1 MSLKIPVMQYD
12 KTINPT
18 EGMKLIEFAEQYVNS
33 FKDDMAER
41 TIDKVISS
49 RFLGKAQYEILMKRR
64 ENFSEGDIEDPE
76 NSYVNRYRK
85 VITKLLAVTEYA
97 RSNSGFSGI
106 TGFSGINSKDLPKL
120 KDMLD
125 FFTNQG
131 YLTIKQIGLIHFL
144 TSKCSTLSIS
154 LPVSLNSQLENLLHH
169 HIKKDFM
176 KVETITELAEIL
188 TDIKEKTEKAQPKK
202 KMFFSLSQIRS
213 ELSN

>member
-18 EGMKLIEFAEQYVNS
+18 EGMKLIEFTERYVNS

-64 ENFSEGDIEDPE
+64 ENFSDEDIEYPKL
-76 NSYVNRYRK
+76 SYVNRYRK
-85 VITKLLAVTEYA
+85 VISKLLAITEVRGLKTNFPISA
-97 RSNSGFSGI
+97 E
-106 TGFSGINSKDLPKL
+106 DLPKL

-131 YLTIKQIGLIHFL
+131 YLTKKQIRLINFIL
-144 TSKCSTLSIS
+144 RSSSTTDQS
-154 LPVSLNSQLENLLHH
+154 LPTNLQARLDNILHH

>member
-1 MSLKIPVMQYD
+1 MPLKIPLWQYD
-12 KTINPT
+12 RSINKE
-18 EGMKLIEFAEQYVNS
+18 EGMKLINFAERYVNS

-41 TIDKVISS
+41 TLNKVISS
-49 RFLGKAQYEILMKRR
+49 RFLGKGQYEILMKRR
-64 ENFSEGDIEDPE
+64 LTFSDEDIKDPE
-76 NSYVNRYRK
+76 ISYVNKYRK
-85 VITKLLAVTEYA
+85 VITRLLTVIRHPFPQNLNFDYNT
-97 RSNSGFSGI
+97 NF
-106 TGFSGINSKDLPKL
+106 PKL

-125 FFTNQG
+125 FFTKQG
-131 YLTIKQIGLIHFL
+131 YLTKKQIGLIHFIL
-144 TSKCSTLSIS
+144 KDSDPNINPATIHKELQNI
-154 LPVSLNSQLENLLHH
+154 LHH

>member
-18 EGMKLIEFAEQYVNS
+18 EGMKLIEFTERYVNS

-64 ENFSEGDIEDPE
+64 ENFSDEDIEYPKL
-76 NSYVNRYRK
+76 SYVNRYRK
-85 VITKLLAVTEYA
+85 VISKLLAITEVRGLKTNFPISA
-97 RSNSGFSGI
+97 E
-106 TGFSGINSKDLPKL
+106 DLPKL

-131 YLTIKQIGLIHFL
+131 YLTKKQIGLIHFL

>member
-18 EGMKLIEFAEQYVNS
+18 EGMKLIEFTERYVNS

-49 RFLGKAQYEILMKRR
+49 RFLGKAQYEILSKRK

-76 NSYVNRYRK
+76 KSYVNRYRK

-97 RSNSGFSGI
+97 RSNSGFFGI
-106 TGFSGINSKDLPKL
+106 SSKDLPKL

-131 YLTIKQIGLIHFL
+131 YLTKKQIGLIHFL